1 MIDSRLQSLETP
13 CSEQETLWVNSD
25 CLWYTSQLCKECVN
39 EFKHHIPQFSS
50 YLNHT
55 HNFYRFC
62 RFYRQLPQNPK
73 ISIQSLHF
81 PLLRHM
87 VSEVPK
93 DIATSP
99 GSWRPKPAKEQGLS
113 PQVRNKTRKTWEN
126 PGAVSLVNKRE
137 PKVGDLL
144 SVGQCRSKWI
154 NIAVRCAIWRC
165 KSRWSHKKMLYMW
178 WIKKAHSL
186 GISPPTPKSQKRIRK
201 ICQTVL
207 KQVKVSRPSYNQ
219 TSANQDEL
227 PTPRLHI
234 PLTAMII
241 PSTAT
246 YSMFGDRN
254 MVKPC

>member
-25 CLWYTSQLCKECVN
+25 CLWYTSQLCKEYVN
-39 EFKHHIPQFSS
+39 KFKHHIPQFSS

-55 HNFYRFC
+55 HTFYRFC
-62 RFYRQLPQNPK
+62 RFSRQLPENYPK

-113 PQVRNKTRKTWEN
+113 PQVGNNTTRKTWEN

-154 NIAVRCAIWRC
+154 NIAARCAIWRC
-165 KSRWSHKKMLYMW
+165 KSRWSHKKMLCGGSKRLTLW
-178 WIKKAHSL
+178 ASAHPVPNLKKGL
-186 GISPPTPKSQKRIRK
+186 EKYFKK
-201 ICQTVL
+201 C
-207 KQVKVSRPSYNQ
+207 
-219 TSANQDEL
+219 
-227 PTPRLHI
+227 
-234 PLTAMII
+234 
-241 PSTAT
+241 
-246 YSMFGDRN
+246 
-254 MVKPC
+254 